1 VLARVFIVMTRIIM
15 QHTPTVILKKPP
27 SWGALSQVRPPP
39 FRASAFSH
47 ALTTSKSIASKVT
60 KENGATEIVLGSH
73 GWDDVR
79 KPTVDE
85 VSYGEMDTGDALLM
99 LGNCYHGAG
108 ANVTNDSFRS
118 VVVTLF
124 CKGVY
129 RSVENQFLAVSQEQA
144 KKLDPEVQDLLGWK
158 ASAPFCGWYDLGHP
172 YRLIR
177 DVDSVGS
184 DLF

>member
-1 VLARVFIVMTRIIM
+1 MEIQRRPRSWVVLLLVSFGSREND
-15 QHTPTVILKKPP
+15 
-27 SWGALSQVRPPP
+27 
-39 FRASAFSH
+39 SH
-47 ALTTSKSIASKVT
+47 PDFYIPASKVT

-73 GWDDVR
+73 VWNDQR
-79 KPTVDE
+79 KPAVEE
-85 VSYGEMDTGDALLM
+85 VTYGEMDIGDSLLM

-108 ANVTNDSFRS
+108 ANVTANSFRS

-129 RSVENQFLAVSQEQA
+129 RSEENQFLAVTAEHA
-144 KKLDPEVQDLLGWK
+144 MELPHDVQDLIGWR
-158 ASAPFCGWYDLGHP
+158 ASAPFCGWHDLSHP

-177 DVDSVGS
+177 DVDNLNS